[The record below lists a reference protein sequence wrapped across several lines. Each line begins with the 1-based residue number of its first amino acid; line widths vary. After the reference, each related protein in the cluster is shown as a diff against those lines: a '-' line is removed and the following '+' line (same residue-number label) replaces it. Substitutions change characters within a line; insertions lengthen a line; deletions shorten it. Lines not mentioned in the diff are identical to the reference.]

1 MMTINRPELKHYT
14 ESNRAAWNEV
24 MPYHQRAASE
34 KLDQMFSQPGYV
46 RLDETE
52 IELLHKVGLEG
63 RNVAHLCCNNG
74 SELMSLKNMG
84 AAECVG
90 FDISDQAILEASQ
103 RATRS
108 RIDCSFVRSDVFEI
122 GSEYND
128 RFDLVYISAGC
139 LCWLPDL
146 ELFFAKAASLLR
158 PGGLVFIH
166 EIHPFT
172 EMLPFDDDKQPF
184 SLSIVEPYFKQ
195 EPYIEHGG
203 LDYVG
208 HAEYPS
214 TTTQYEFSHPVSGIL
229 MGLIGN
235 HIMIE
240 HFYEYET
247 DISAGHRCIEE
258 AKAGIPL
265 SYILIGRRT

>member
-1 MMTINRPELKHYT
+1 MTINQTDLKHYT

-24 MPYHQRAASE
+24 MPLHQRAASE
-34 KLDQMFSQPGYV
+34 KLDQMFSQPGCV

-52 IELLHKVGLEG
+52 LDLLRQGGVQG

-74 SELMSLKNMG
+74 SELMSLKNLG
-84 AAECVG
+84 AAECIG
-90 FDISDQAILEASQ
+90 FDISDLAIREASQ

-108 RIDCSFVRSDVFEI
+108 GIECSFVRSDVYEI
-122 GSEYND
+122 GSEYNH

-146 ELFFAKAASLLR
+146 DLFFAKAASLLR

-166 EIHPFT
+166 EIHPFS

-184 SLSIVEPYFKQ
+184 ILSIVGPYFKQ

-214 TTTQYEFSHPVSGIL
+214 TATQYEFSHPLSSIL

-235 HIMIE
+235 QIMIE
-240 HFYEYET
+240 QFYEYET
-247 DISAGHRCIEE
+247 DISAGHRKIEE

-265 SYILIGRRT
+265 SYILIGRRS